1 MAALTP
7 APAVLTDTTPAS
19 APAAG
24 GRGRVRKVRVWR
36 GVVLAVAALYFLVP
50 MLAAFVFTVNIPNV
64 GFTLDA
70 YARIFSVDGFTSSL
84 LLSLGLAAATIVLVL
99 VLLLPAMLAVRLSA
113 PRLKPVLEVLC
124 TLPLVVPPI
133 SFTAGIYTL
142 LPWAQDVLAP
152 TPFYQTVLAIQNQD
166 FPVVLVLAY
175 VVLALPFAYRALDS
189 ALTAIDVRTLVE
201 AARNCGAS
209 WPRVM
214 LTVIVPNI
222 RSGLAGA
229 SFLTLALVL
238 GEYTV
243 ARLLGFLPFPVW
255 IVMISGSQ
263 SQVSV
268 AVSVFSLLLTW
279 ILLLVVSSA
288 GVRKRS
294 SS

>member
-7 APAVLTDTTPAS
+7 APAVLTDSAS
-19 APAAG
+19 APAPARP
-24 GRGRVRKVRVWR
+24 GRPRRVRVWR
-36 GVVLAVAALYFLVP
+36 GIVLLIAALYFLVP
-50 MLAAFVFTVNIPNV
+50 LGAAFVFTVNIPNV

-70 YARIFSVDGFTSSL
+70 YTQIFTVDGFVSSL
-84 LLSLGLAAATIVLVL
+84 ALSLGLAVATIVLVL

-124 TLPLVVPPI
+124 TIPLVVPPI
-133 SFTAGIYTL
+133 SFTAGIYML

-152 TPFYQTVLAIQNQD
+152 TPFYQTVLAIQNQN

-175 VVLALPFAYRALDS
+175 VVLALPFAYRSLDS
-189 ALTAIDVRTLVE
+189 AFTAIDVRTLVE

-229 SFLTLALVL
+229 AFLTLALVL

-243 ARLLGFLPFPVW
+243 ARLLGYLPFPVW

-263 SQVSV
+263 AQVSV

-279 ILLLVVSSA
+279 ALLLAVSSA

-294 SS
+294 AS

>member
-1 MAALTP
+1 MATLTP
-7 APAVLTDTTPAS
+7 APAVLSDT
-19 APAAG
+19 APAKHPG
-24 GRGRVRKVRVWR
+24 GLGRPRTVRVWR
-36 GVVLAVAALYFLVP
+36 GVVLLIAALYFLVP
-50 MLAAFVFTVNIPNV
+50 MATAFVFTVNVPNV

-70 YARIFSVDGFTSSL
+70 YTRIFTVEGFVSSL
-84 LLSLGLAAATIVLVL
+84 SLSLGLAAATIVLVL
-99 VLLLPAMLAVRLSA
+99 LLLLPAMLAVRLAA

-124 TLPLVVPPI
+124 TLPMVVPPI
-133 SFTAGIYTL
+133 SFTAGISSL

-152 TPFYQTVLAIQNQD
+152 TPFYQTIITIQDQR
-166 FPVVLVLAY
+166 FPLILVLAY
-175 VVLALPFAYRALDS
+175 VVLALPFAYRSLDS

-214 LTVIVPNI
+214 LSVIVPNI

-243 ARLLGFLPFPVW
+243 ARLLGYVPFPVW

-263 SQVSV
+263 AQVSV

-279 ILLLVVSSA
+279 ALLLAVSSA
-288 GVRKRS
+288 GVRKGS
-294 SS
+294 AS